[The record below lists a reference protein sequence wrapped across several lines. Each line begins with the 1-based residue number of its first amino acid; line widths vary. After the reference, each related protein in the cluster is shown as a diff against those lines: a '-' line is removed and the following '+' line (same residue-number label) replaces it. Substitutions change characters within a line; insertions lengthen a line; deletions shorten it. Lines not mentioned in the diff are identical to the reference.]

1 MKPDIAA
8 FLTARLDEEAAR
20 ESAATKGP
28 WRWTDEDDHELVN
41 ADNEYVVCI
50 DHIAAPYAESNCET
64 YLCASVADR
73 EFIAATRNAALA
85 TIAAHRAIVEEYARA
100 VLYDSGEMGPF
111 DEYDGYDRCVD
122 NLEGL
127 RVACLNIAA
136 IHATHPDYQQE
147 WRVG

>member
-1 MKPDIAA
+1 MKSDIAA

-50 DHIAAPYAESNCET
+50 DHVAAPYTESDCET

-85 TIAAHRAIVEEYARA
+85 TIAAHRAIVRMHAAFR
-100 VLYDSGEMGPF
+100 LPGDSGP
-111 DEYDGYDRCVD
+111 C
-122 NLEGL
+122 
-127 RVACLNIAA
+127 CLGCAQDQPWPCPTICCITA
-136 IHATHPDYQQE
+136 IHATHADYQQE